1 MTTITATIFLLF
13 SLRSLLRMDVLVWF
27 VAVPLLVGGVML
39 IVYQRRRQKE
49 LDSELAQ
56 LHKAMRH
63 NIEYELVLKA
73 MKLSTW
79 RVDVPTRTVTFESDF
94 RIDADNNS
102 YRNDIKVDDVIK
114 LLIEPYAGR
123 VRQAMDDLMAGRIDE
138 VHEQYQARSLRGSG
152 SYWGEGFA
160 TVDKRGIDGRPLTL
174 VGTNMR
180 IDRQKEIEAE
190 LIKARNHAEESD
202 RLKSA
207 FLANISH
214 EIRTPLNAI
223 VGFSDVLPMAQSDE
237 EREQL
242 VTLIRQ
248 NNAHLL
254 RLFDDLVNMS
264 KLEAGGSEAVNKSAF
279 ELMPLFE
286 EVTQRYAD
294 RSAQK
299 GIAVSIQLANSGLV
313 VNTDRDRLREI
324 LNQYV
329 DNALK
334 FTQAGTVTLGATEKD
349 NTIQIWVR
357 DTGKGIPKDRC
368 DERLFERF
376 VKVDEFVPGT
386 GIGLSIC
393 RSQANKMG
401 GSVGVESTEGKG
413 SRFWVELPRV

>member
-1 MTTITATIFLLF
+1 MTLLLF
-13 SLRSLLRMDVLVWF
+13 SLRSLLRMDVLIWL
-27 VAVPLLVGGVML
+27 VAVVLLVGGVML
-39 IVYQRRRQKE
+39 IYYQRGQQRM
-49 LDSELAQ
+49 LDGELAQ
-56 LHKAMRH
+56 LHKVMRH

-79 RVDVPTRTVTFESDF
+79 RIDVPTRVISFESDF
-94 RIDADNNS
+94 RSATDNAVFSQNP
-102 YRNDIKVDDVIK
+102 KVDDV
-114 LLIEPYAGR
+114 LRLMEEPYASKAR
-123 VRQAMDDLMAGRIDE
+123 KDMDDLMAGRIDE
-138 VHEQYQARSLRGSG
+138 LHEQYRIRSRQGG
-152 SYWGEGFA
+152 NAYWAEFFA
-160 TVDKRGIDGRPLTL
+160 TIDKRGLDGKPLTI

-180 IDRQKEIEAE
+180 IDRQKQIEEE
-190 LIKARNHAEESD
+190 LIRARNHAEESD

-214 EIRTPLNAI
+214 EVRTPLNAI
-223 VGFSDVLPMAQSDE
+223 VGFSDVLPMAQSEE
-237 EREQL
+237 ERQQL
-242 VTLIRQ
+242 VELIRQ

-264 KLEAGGSEAVNKSAF
+264 KLEAGGSEAVSKTSF
-279 ELMPLFE
+279 ELQPLLD
-286 EVTQRYAD
+286 EVVQRYAA
-294 RSAQK
+294 RAEQK
-299 GIAVSIQLANSGLV
+299 GLVMETKLAERGLMIV
-313 VNTDRDRLREI
+313 TDRDRLREI

-334 FTQAGTVTLGATEKD
+334 FTQRGTVTIGCTMKESSVQL
-349 NTIQIWVR
+349 WVS

-393 RSQANKMG
+393 RSQANKLG
-401 GSVGVESTEGKG
+401 GSVGVESIEGKG